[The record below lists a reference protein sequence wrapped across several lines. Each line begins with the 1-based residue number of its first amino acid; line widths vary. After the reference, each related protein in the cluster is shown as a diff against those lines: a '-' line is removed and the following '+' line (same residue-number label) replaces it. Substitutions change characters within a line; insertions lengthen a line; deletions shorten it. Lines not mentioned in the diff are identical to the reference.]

1 MVKADIAVR
10 IDEFLRQAESL
21 PLDGWEEIL
30 SRCKKSAPMIRQAN
44 EVVSDH
50 LAAASVAWARTKPT
64 PDAKKQRSAATW
76 RVNDRITAIAKAVG
90 GKAPA
95 ARAAS
100 VGKAVT
106 AILILGRITIEVA
119 PRLKKTPEGRGAMA
133 TVVAVFADSLD
144 LV

>member
-1 MVKADIAVR
+1 MVNADITVR
-10 IDEFLRQAESL
+10 IDEFLRRAESL

-30 SRCKKSAPMIRQAN
+30 SRYKKSAPLIRQAD
-44 EVVSDH
+44 EVISDH
-50 LAAASVAWARTKPT
+50 LASASVAWALTKPT

-76 RVNDRITAIAKAVG
+76 QVNDRITAIAKAVG
-90 GKAPA
+90 GKVPA
-95 ARAAS
+95 ARTAS
-100 VGKAVT
+100 VRKAVT
-106 AILILGRITIEVA
+106 AVLLLGRITIEVA